1 MTNRPFLVPAS
12 QKTTETLPVAESSP
26 ELLDMERVRE
36 HIARA
41 VSRGRYT
48 GPTDPMEYLLQK
60 ECVIEIG
67 TERYAT
73 LAGLLC
79 FGQDPQRL
87 FPLAVVDIGHY
98 AGTTPISYEVI
109 HLEKHI
115 GGTIFNQLE
124 RVETYLWLNTH
135 HGATISDSSMQ
146 RVDVHEYPRIIIRE
160 LIVNMLA
167 HRDYA
172 IYGSAARVQLF
183 KDRIEWISPGGLPP
197 DITVET
203 LLQEQRARN
212 PVILSI
218 LFEAGYVEAFGQ
230 GLDTVV
236 KVLADEGMQPPR
248 FEDIR
253 SSFIVSVY
261 GKKLDRVSSDLVT
274 GPLTEIQQ
282 KLLDFIRRQGEVAP
296 SEIYERFESDDRSR
310 RALQRDLRRLIEAQ
324 LIMSVGS
331 SHTQRYLPIEPDR

>member
-1 MTNRPFLVPAS
+1 M
-12 QKTTETLPVAESSP
+12 
-26 ELLDMERVRE
+26 DRVRD

-41 VSRGRYT
+41 VNSGRYT
-48 GPTDPMEYLLQK
+48 GPREPMEYLRHK

-67 TERYAT
+67 SELYAT

-79 FGQDPQRL
+79 FAHDPQQL

-115 GGTIFNQLE
+115 GGTIFDQIE

-135 HGATISDSSMQ
+135 HGAIIPEHSMQ
-146 RVDVHEYPRIIIRE
+146 RVEVHEYPRIIIRE

-172 IYGSAARVQLF
+172 IYGSSARVQLF
-183 KDRIEWISPGGLPP
+183 KDRIEWISPGGLPA

-218 LFEAGYVEAFGQ
+218 LYEAGYVEAFGQ

-236 KVLADEGMQPPR
+236 KVLADEHMQPPK

-261 GKKLDRVSSDLVT
+261 GKKLERRSAELVT
-274 GPLTEIQQ
+274 GPLTDIQQ
-282 KLLDFIRRQGEVAP
+282 KLLDFIRRHGDVTPAELARC
-296 SEIYERFESDDRSR
+296 S
-310 RALQRDLRRLIEAQ
+310 ATCAA
-324 LIMSVGS
+324 
-331 SHTQRYLPIEPDR
+331 